1 MKRPA
6 KTNEQIAIKASL
18 TTIVCDVF
26 LVAFK
31 LFAGI
36 IGNSTAML
44 ADAAHSLSDMLTT
57 FVVMIGVKM
66 ANRKADKDHP
76 YGHERFECVAAII
89 LSIVLL
95 ATGAGIGW
103 AGIEQMMGIEDGI
116 YIPMP
121 GIIALAAAAVTLVAK
136 EGMYRYKRAAAKKID
151 SSALMADAW
160 HHRIDALTSIGS
172 FIGILG
178 ARLLNHPI
186 LDPLAAVV
194 ISLFILK
201 AAFDVFRQ
209 TISKMT
215 DRACDEET
223 EEQMRQ
229 IILSHEK
236 VLGIDM
242 LKTRLFGDKIYVEV
256 EIVVD
261 GSCILHEAHEIA
273 HRVHDTIENGFD
285 KVKHC
290 SVHVNPSED
299 SGGGDIELFT

>member
-1 MKRPA
+1 MKKPA
-6 KTNEQIAIKASL
+6 KTNEQAAIKASL
-18 TTIVCDVF
+18 VTIVCDVF

-44 ADAAHSLSDMLTT
+44 ADAVHSLSDMLTT

-66 ANRKADKDHP
+66 ANKKADKDHP

-103 AGIEQMMGIEDGI
+103 AGIEQIMSIEDGV
-116 YIPMP
+116 YIAMP
-121 GIIALAAAAVTLVAK
+121 GAIALVGAVVTLVAK
-136 EGMYRYKRAAAKKID
+136 EAMYRYKCAVARKID

-172 FIGILG
+172 FVGILG
-178 ARLLNHPI
+178 ARVLNHPI

-201 AAFDVFRQ
+201 AALDVFRQ
-209 TISKMT
+209 TIGKMT
-215 DRACDEET
+215 DRACDEEI
-223 EEQMRQ
+223 EAEMRQ
-229 IILSHEK
+229 IILANES
-236 VLGIDM
+236 VLAIDM
-242 LKTRLFGDKIYVEV
+242 LKTRIFGDKIYVEV
-256 EIVVD
+256 EIAVD
-261 GSCILHEAHEIA
+261 GTCILYEAHEIA
-273 HRVHDTIENGFD
+273 HRVHDTIENGFA

-290 SVHVNPSED
+290 SVHVNPVKI
-299 SGGGDIELFT
+299 GG